1 MVLVGIHI
9 IIYRIMNEGT
19 NKYNVREIIANVLQA
34 VGMNGPGFAKA
45 IGLPYTVVYNLQSG
59 RTKKFR
65 PAIADPM
72 VKAFPRLNLEY
83 LYTGDG
89 EVLKDEVPSETER
102 VSKFAG
108 SLDNVV
114 ELQKKIFDKLDELSK
129 KEKELNE
136 MERRLN
142 LKELELIKRESECQL
157 RESKL
162 GIQKVIV

>member
-1 MVLVGIHI
+1 
-9 IIYRIMNEGT
+9 MNEGT
-19 NKYNVREIIANVLQA
+19 YNYNVREIIANVLQA

-89 EVLKDEVPSETER
+89 EVLKEEVPSETER

-108 SLDNVV
+108 SLVSIV
-114 ELQKKIFDKLDELSK
+114 ELQQKIFDKLDELGK
-129 KEKELNE
+129 KENELNE
-136 MERRLN
+136 KERKLN
-142 LKELELIKRESECQL
+142 LKELELIKRENECHKQ
-157 RESKL
+157 ESKL
-162 GIQKVIV
+162 GIQKSSF

>member
-1 MVLVGIHI
+1 
-9 IIYRIMNEGT
+9 MNEET
-19 NKYNVREIIANVLQA
+19 YKYNVREIIANVLQA

-45 IGLPYTVVYNLQSG
+45 IGLPYTMVYNLQSG

-83 LYTGDG
+83 LYTGEG

-108 SLDNVV
+108 SLDSIV
-114 ELQKKIFDKLDELSK
+114 ELQQKIFDKLDELGK
-129 KEKELNE
+129 KENELNE
-136 MERRLN
+136 KERKLN
-142 LKELELIKRESECQL
+142 LKELELIKRENECHKQ
-157 RESKL
+157 ESKL
-162 GIQKVIV
+162 GIQKSSF